1 MSTEEGSRR
10 SASPAAS
17 EEGRDATLVVCAF
30 AGSLRTGSYN
40 RSLVRAARELAPMD
54 MEVEIFDRM
63 AEIPLYNADVEAE
76 GDPEAVTALKRAI
89 GEADALLIATPE
101 YNHGVPA
108 VTKNAVD
115 WASRPPRPHVLD
127 GKPTAIMGASPGGFG
142 TVRSQTTLRA
152 SLTAVNAPT
161 VRHPQVHVSRAADR
175 FDDEGRLTDPATR
188 ERLVELLEALA
199 DLAARHRDRATGG
212 RAESG

>member
-1 MSTEEGSRR
+1 MSSEGTSGR
-10 SASPAAS
+10 SAGPAPS
-17 EEGRDATLVVCAF
+17 GEGHSSTLVVCGF
-30 AGSLRTGSYN
+30 AGSLRAGSYN
-40 RSLVRAARELAPMD
+40 RSLLRAARELAPD
-54 MEVEIFDRM
+54 RMEVEIFDRM
-63 AEIPLYNADVEAE
+63 KEIPLYDADVEAE

-89 GEADALLIATPE
+89 GGADALLIATPE

-142 TVRSQTTLRA
+142 TVRSQTMLRA

-161 VRHPQVHVSRAADR
+161 VRHPQVHVSKADGK
-175 FDDEGRLTDPATR
+175 FDDGGRLTDEATR
-188 ERLVELLEALA
+188 ERVVELLDALA
-199 DLAARHRDRATGG
+199 ELAARHRGRATEDRGEGG
-212 RAESG
+212 

>member
-1 MSTEEGSRR
+1 MPSEGTSRR
-10 SASPAAS
+10 RASRTSS
-17 EEGRDATLVVCAF
+17 EGGPGSTLAVCGF

-40 RSLVRAARELAPMD
+40 RSLLRAARDLAPD
-54 MEVEIFDRM
+54 GMEVEIFDRM
-63 AEIPLYNADVEAE
+63 EELPLYNADVEAE

-127 GKPTAIMGASPGGFG
+127 GTPTAIMGASPGGFG
-142 TVRSQTTLRA
+142 TVRSQTMLRA

-161 VRHPQVHVSRAADR
+161 VRHPQVHVSGAADK
-175 FDDEGRLTDPATR
+175 FDDEGRLTDPDTR
-188 ERLVELLEALA
+188 ERLVDLLEALTE
-199 DLAARHRDRATGG
+199 LAARHRGRATGDRG
-212 RAESG
+212 EGG